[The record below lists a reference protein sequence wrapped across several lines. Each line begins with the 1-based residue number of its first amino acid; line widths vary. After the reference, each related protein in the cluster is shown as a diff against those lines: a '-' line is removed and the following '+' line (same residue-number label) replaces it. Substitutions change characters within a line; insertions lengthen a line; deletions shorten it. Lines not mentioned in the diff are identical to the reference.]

1 MSHHTTAY
9 EVLAAQLEDDGLDVA
24 AIKEALK
31 RQHIE
36 TPSWGYANSGTRFK
50 AFAWPGAASTT
61 REKLDDAAMVNKL
74 SLIHIS
80 EPTRQLASSRMP
92 SSA

>member
-1 MSHHTTAY
+1 MMFKKTLTAAFIAGIAS
-9 EVLAAQLEDDGLDVA
+9 LPMQSAQA
-24 AIKEALK
+24 W
-31 RQHIE
+31 
-36 TPSWGYANSGTRFK
+36 WGGPGYGGSGSEWGPF
-50 AFAWPGAASTT
+50 
-61 REKLDDAAMVNKL
+61 L